1 METGVLL
8 FVKDNYWNI
17 IVMQCFVILKKQSKV
32 KTQTGFSAFYLFLLA
47 MTSRSLKRKR

>member
-17 IVMQCFVILKKQSKV
+17 IVMQCFVILKKV